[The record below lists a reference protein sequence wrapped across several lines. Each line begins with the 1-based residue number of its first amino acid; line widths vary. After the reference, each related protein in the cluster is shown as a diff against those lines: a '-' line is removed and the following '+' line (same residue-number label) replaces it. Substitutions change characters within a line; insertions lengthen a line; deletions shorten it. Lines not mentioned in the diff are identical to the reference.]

1 MSNKRD
7 QVISFVRNNVRYVPL
22 GIIGSLLGCL
32 LALIVGTTLVEVTF
46 SAIFAIVFG
55 MVLEALAVIIV
66 FRAVTTSVHDNVF
79 DIRTD

>member
-1 MSNKRD
+1 MSKRER
-7 QVISFVRNNVRYVPL
+7 VTTFIRNNIRYVPL

-46 SAIFAIVFG
+46 SAIFAIIFG

-66 FRAVTTSVHDNVF
+66 FRAVTTSVHLQCSKF
-79 DIRTD
+79 STD